1 MVIYKLVELMGEKQR
16 KENRRI
22 TLLEVAKDTDISRA
36 TLSKI
41 ADPRGGYT
49 TNTEILEKLCRY
61 FGCKIEDLVEVKFKD
76 EQDTIPE

>member
-1 MVIYKLVELMGEKQR
+1 MVFYKINSLMNEKQR

-22 TLLEVAKDTDISRA
+22 TLREMSSETGISRA

-61 FGCKIEDLVEVKFKD
+61 FGCKIGDLVEFVD
-76 EQDTIPE
+76 

>member
-22 TLLEVAKDTDISRA
+22 SLVEVAKDTGVSRI

-49 TNTEILEKLCRY
+49 TSTEILEKLCRY
-61 FGCKIEDLVEVKFKD
+61 FGCQIGDLVEFREDKAL
-76 EQDTIPE
+76 E